1 MNRQPVTKILSL
13 HIDTQ
18 ERRAKTIRDA
28 RLKGYI
34 TDQEKNELLFLERL
48 LSEETDVADE

>member
-1 MNRQPVTKILSL
+1 MNRQPVTKILPL

-18 ERRAKTIRDA
+18 EREEVIKDA

-48 LSEETDVADE
+48 LSEETNVADE